1 MECTCAPQDLRQKSS
16 IKLKFHHAAS
26 RFPLPLRHCS
36 CCAHSPTALQLRL
49 PSSIGFIF
57 HSAVCAGTRFWQIE
71 NVSTLSNAYV
81 YVVCRTRFFSR
92 GVHSMTVSFISLLA
106 SAASIPS
113 TGRFVYI
120 RIPTHLWRHPIHPSS
135 YHAHGPRK
143 VPPSLHMY
151 AETTERI
158 PPFTHRIV
166 RLFFQLPAFSTFG
179 DRTLACRR
187 YCKKLLSSL
196 VLLSMC
202 HWLSTSCFSRLSR
215 FLFFVF
221 CLSPAMGF

>member
-1 MECTCAPQDLRQKSS
+1 MCRYPFLADRECLDAIQCVCLRRLQNE
-16 IKLKFHHAAS
+16 ILQS
-26 RFPLPLRHCS
+26 RRAFNDGL
-36 CCAHSPTALQLRL
+36 
-49 PSSIGFIF
+49 
-57 HSAVCAGTRFWQIE
+57 
-71 NVSTLSNAYV
+71 
-81 YVVCRTRFFSR
+81 
-92 GVHSMTVSFISLLA
+92 SFISLLA
-106 SAASIPS
+106 SAPSIFS

-120 RIPTHLWRHPIHPSS
+120 RIPTHLWRHLIHPSS
-135 YHAHGPRK
+135 YHAHGSRK
-143 VPPSLHMY
+143 VPPFLHMY
-151 AETTERI
+151 AETTGRI

-215 FLFFVF
+215 FLLFVF